1 MDTLYDATFYNW
13 LKSEDNV
20 VVISMYLHRIAN
32 QYPLPRIINALKW
45 LISDWRLE
53 SIAVLVKQVT
63 VDWKGNEGMFCQLK
77 VKRARVYQC
86 VEYNV
91 L

>member
-63 VDWKGNEGMFCQLK
+63 VDWKGNEGMCPIEGQ
-77 VKRARVYQC
+77 
-86 VEYNV
+86 
-91 L
+91 